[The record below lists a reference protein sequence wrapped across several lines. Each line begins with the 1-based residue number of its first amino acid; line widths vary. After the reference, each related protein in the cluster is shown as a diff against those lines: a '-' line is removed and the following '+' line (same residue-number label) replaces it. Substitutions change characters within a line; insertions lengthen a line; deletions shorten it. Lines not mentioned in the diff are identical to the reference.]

1 MNVTYEYVLE
11 LAKQLKPAEQT
22 ALIENLKAAQS
33 GQITRELLLAEFERR
48 KASGA
53 FDRPND
59 LYFGKY
65 ANLDLDISA
74 EELEATI
81 HEAATAWEEELD
93 EFHD

>member
-33 GQITRELLLAEFERR
+33 GQITRERLLAEFERR

-53 FDRPND
+53 FEHTES
-59 LYFGKY
+59 LYGKY
-65 ANLDLDISA
+65 ANPSLDISA
-74 EELEATI
+74 EALEATI

-93 EFHD
+93 EFSD

>member
-33 GQITRELLLAEFERR
+33 GQITRELLLAEFEHRWSRR
-48 KASGA
+48 GIET
-53 FDRPND
+53 DN

-65 ANLDLDISA
+65 ANPDVNISA
-74 EELEATI
+74 EELESTI

-93 EFHD
+93 EFDN

>member
-48 KASGA
+48 WSMGGA
-53 FDRPND
+53 ETDN

-65 ANLDLDISA
+65 ANPDINISA

-81 HEAATAWEEELD
+81 HEAANAWEEELD
-93 EFHD
+93 EYNN